1 VSKLSR
7 VTQTL
12 KKLEAGGMIQFI
24 MRADQAMPG
33 PLPGPILGQQGISI
47 SQFCKEFNKKAK
59 GIKEGIHLPTKFL
72 QSRIKHLSSRL
83 GRPLLTTF

>member
-1 VSKLSR
+1 
-7 VTQTL
+7 
-12 KKLEAGGMIQFI
+12 MIQFI

-59 GIKEGIHLPTKFL
+59 GIKEGIHLPTKFC
-72 QSRIKHLSSRL
+72 SFIGPACSL
-83 GRPLLTTF
+83 GIPVVKGPSEEELAACQ